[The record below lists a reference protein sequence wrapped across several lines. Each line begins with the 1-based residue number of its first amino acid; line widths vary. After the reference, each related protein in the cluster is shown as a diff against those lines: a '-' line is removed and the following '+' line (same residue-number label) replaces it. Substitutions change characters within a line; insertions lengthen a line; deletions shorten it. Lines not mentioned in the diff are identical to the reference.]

1 MSKINL
7 LFLGTTD
14 YGFEL
19 SESDQNKFKELNTKF
34 NIYVFT
40 FGKRV
45 NEIDF
50 GIVKIKYLKLPKSLL
65 YKYIKFYFLSIFKL
79 NKFINEN
86 EITIVSAKEP
96 IAALNPVLLKII
108 FRKKIKIIIENHGD
122 FRNQLVAQRDSI
134 LISRFIFLTEFIVKF
149 VFKHV
154 DILRGVSEQNSNY
167 FKKYNSEL
175 KIYNFPAWVDSSI
188 FSNDNL
194 DSRKDLLFV
203 GNIIKRKGVD
213 FLIESCTDFLIEN
226 THIKFKLIGK
236 IEDENYF
243 KKINAH
249 IEKYNLQNNVLFFDK
264 VSQQDVANNMNSS
277 KILLMASS
285 AEGLPR
291 VLIESGLCGLPSVA
305 SNIDGIYNP
314 FSTKGGTLVY
324 KLNSREEFEEK
335 IRILYEDE
343 NIWLDLSNKSY
354 ILSKSLSGSGTFVK
368 NWDTLIKMMGLNEE

>member
-65 YKYIKFYFLSIFKL
+65 YKYIKFYFLSILKL

-86 EITIVSAKEP
+86 NITIVSAKEP

-122 FRNQLVAQRDSI
+122 FRNQLVAQRDSM

-226 THIKFKLIGK
+226 PHIKFKIIGK

-243 KKINAH
+243 KKINTH
-249 IEKYNLQNNVLFFDK
+249 IEKYNLQKNVLFFNK
-264 VSQQDVANNMNSS
+264 VNQQDVANYMNSS

-285 AEGLPR
+285 SEGLPR

-314 FSTKGGTLVY
+314 FFTNGGTLVY
-324 KLNSREEFEEK
+324 NLNSKEEIEEK
-335 IRILYEDE
+335 IRTLYQDK

-354 ILSKSLSGSGTFVK
+354 KLSKSLSGSGTFVK
-368 NWDTLIKMMGLNEE
+368 NWDNLIKMMELNE